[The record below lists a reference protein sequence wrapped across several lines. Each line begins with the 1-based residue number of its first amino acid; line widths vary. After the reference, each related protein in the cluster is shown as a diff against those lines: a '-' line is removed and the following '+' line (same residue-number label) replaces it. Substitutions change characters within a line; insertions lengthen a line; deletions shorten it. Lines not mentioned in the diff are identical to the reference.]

1 MRLALL
7 LHAAAATYREDLCER
22 DTKLKTDA
30 TSKKVALVLRG
41 EAFRG
46 LSYGISPSVGR
57 FRRGKTAF
65 SCTAVSHR
73 IQRAL
78 SASHVAHLVAPLEA
92 AGLEVD
98 VYLATYGCGGVT
110 SDKEAAIALRHL
122 SKWYERNSTR
132 TRVKRAEALDRAGAT
147 QSTPVNVAMG
157 WLRDGWPAGGY
168 RSVLIWR
175 FDMPALAPM
184 GRRQADPGGEAAEC
198 RPSVGRAC
206 PSVGLPPK
214 APRAECDPALDTNS
228 SAKRRPMNCWCH
240 PYDAC
245 HSKGGYDEYA
255 SRLDEAYYKYEDDW
269 AFSFPGRLARCAVPV
284 FETDCLNMKRPIMS
298 HECNFRLARTGPAVS
313 GAELDARRASPRRA
327 SRASFTSFEA
337 RPLVR
342 SRGASD
348 RPGAQHGPE
357 TVDRVPERLQFAGWG
372 HLPPAAGPLR
382 RPAVPRGRAGGPE
395 RGLPAVRARAPR
407 QDGGRGQG
415 QRTGEAT
422 CLEPIQVRRLR
433 RGGLRGGVVVAGPL
447 HAAGAGLRPRRVPE
461 AAGVSGSARVCAE
474 ARADGRRA

>member
-228 SAKRRPMNCWCH
+228 SAKRRPMNCWCP

-298 HECNFRLARTGPAVS
+298 HECNFRLARTGPVLS
-313 GAELDARRASPRRA
+313 TDPKRWTVYRSDYNSPGGDTCRLLR
-327 SRASFTSFEA
+327 
-337 RPLVR
+337 
-342 SRGASD
+342 D
-348 RPGAQHGPE
+348 RFDGP
-357 TVDRVPERLQFAGWG
+357 PC
-372 HLPPAAGPLR
+372 PADE
-382 RPAVPRGRAGGPE
+382 RAGRSVACLQYAHVLRVKTADEVKVKELGKRPVWNQFKCDDFAAE
-395 RGLPAVRARAPR
+395 VSEAASWWRGHST
-407 QDGGRGQG
+407 Q
-415 QRTGEAT
+415 
-422 CLEPIQVRRLR
+422 QVRGYDLGEFQRR
-433 RGGLRGGVVVAGPL
+433 RG
-447 HAAGAGLRPRRVPE
+447 
-461 AAGVSGSARVCAE
+461 
-474 ARADGRRA
+474 